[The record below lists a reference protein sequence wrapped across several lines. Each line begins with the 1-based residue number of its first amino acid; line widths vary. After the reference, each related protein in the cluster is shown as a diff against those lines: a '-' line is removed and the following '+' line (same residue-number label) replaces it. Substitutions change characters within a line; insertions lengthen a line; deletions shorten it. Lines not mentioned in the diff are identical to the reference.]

1 MNALFEDNIYTYGRI
16 FVKVGFTAG
25 VSVTTPCNH
34 QNRLK
39 QI

>member
-1 MNALFEDNIYTYGRI
+1 MNALFEGNMYTYGRI
-16 FVKVGFTAG
+16 FLKVGFTAG
-25 VSVTTPCNH
+25 VPVTTPCNH